1 MDSGPIN
8 TTFKVAEALPKD
20 VGRGLARLDPKD
32 MAELGVETGDVV
44 EVTSKQTTVARI
56 VPAHAELR
64 GKHLIQ
70 IDGISRANAG
80 AGLGEPVTVRRAV
93 AKTANKIVLSPTDAP
108 ARATRGLEGR
118 YLTRLLDGIPMVAGD
133 RVRVNPI
140 GTQTR
145 NFVVSKATPAGPVIV
160 TPATS
165 ITCEGGAE
173 RRREAVTYEDIGG
186 LHKEMRRV
194 REIIELPLK
203 YPEVFAHLG
212 VEAPK
217 GVLLYG
223 PPGTGKTLIARAVAH
238 ESNVHFIHINGPEII
253 DKLYGASEANLRKMF
268 EEAEKN
274 APSIIFIDEIDAIAP
289 KREQMAGERQV
300 ERRVVAQLLSL
311 MDGLEARG
319 QVVLIAA
326 TNLPDSLDP
335 ALRRPGRF
343 DREIEIGIP
352 DKEGRHEALEIHSRG
367 MPLAE
372 AVDLERIAG
381 ITHGFV
387 GADLAAL
394 CREAAMS
401 ALRRLMPDIDF
412 KSTDI
417 PYDKLA
423 TLKVEWADFEGA
435 LAEVEPSALREVATE
450 ISDVRWDDVGGL
462 DEVKRLLTE
471 VVLWQLRYDDL
482 FQQAGVRAPKGVLLH
497 GAPGTGKT
505 LLAKALAGETE
516 ANFIAVKGP
525 QLLSMWIGESERG
538 VREIFRKARQ
548 AAPCII
554 FFDEIDAL
562 APRRGGGGGGQVAE
576 RVVAQLLTEL
586 DGIEDLKGVVVL
598 AATNRMDRLDPA
610 LLRPGRLEFHIALPA
625 PDAASRRAILQVH
638 MKRMPL
644 AKDVKIDALV
654 KRTEGLVG
662 ADLEGLCRQA
672 ALFAIREIVEPAAAK
687 TVAKPPAK
695 QAAEAPRAADLLR
708 KLSITSR
715 HFDMALA
722 GRQTAETPP

>member
-1 MDSGPIN
+1 MDGGPLSATYRI
-8 TTFKVAEALPKD
+8 TEALPKD

-32 MAELGVETGDVV
+32 MAELGVEIGDVI
-44 EVTSKQTTVARI
+44 EVTAKQTTVAR
-56 VPAHAELR
+56 VMPAHVELR
-64 GKHLIQ
+64 GKRSIQ
-70 IDGISRANAG
+70 IDGIARANAG
-80 AGLGEPVTVRRAV
+80 ASLGEQVSVRLTTTKPAR
-93 AKTANKIVLSPTDAP
+93 TIVLAPTDAP
-108 ARATRGLEGR
+108 ARAARGLEGR
-118 YLTRLLDGIPMVAGD
+118 YLTRLLDGLPMVAGD
-133 RVRVNPI
+133 RIRVNPF
-140 GTQTR
+140 GTQMR
-145 NFVVSKATPAGPVIV
+145 NFVVVKATPPGPVIV
-160 TPATS
+160 APTTV
-165 ITCEGGAE
+165 ITCEGGTAP
-173 RRREAVTYEDIGG
+173 RREAVTYEDIGG

-212 VEAPK
+212 IEAPK

-253 DKLYGASEANLRKMF
+253 DKLYGASEANLRKLF
-268 EEAEKN
+268 EEAERH

-326 TNLPDSLDP
+326 TNLPDSIDP

-352 DKEGRHEALEIHSRG
+352 DKEGRREALEIHSRG
-367 MPLAE
+367 MPLGE

-412 KSTDI
+412 KTTEI

-423 TLKVEWADFEGA
+423 ALKVEWADFEGA

-450 ISDVRWDDVGGL
+450 ISDMRWDDVGGM

-471 VVLWQLRYDDL
+471 VVLWQLRYDTL
-482 FQQAGVRAPKGVLLH
+482 FQQAGVRAPKGILLH

-554 FFDEIDAL
+554 FFDEIDAV
-562 APRRGGGGGGQVAE
+562 APRRGGGEGGQVTE

-610 LLRPGRLEFHIALPA
+610 LLRPGRLEFHIELPT
-625 PDAASRRAILQVH
+625 PDAAARQAILQVH
-638 MKRMPL
+638 LKRMPL
-644 AKDVKIDALV
+644 GKDVKIEALV
-654 KRTEGLVG
+654 QGTEGLVG

-672 ALFAIREIVEPAAAK
+672 ALFAIREVVEPAAAK
-687 TVAKPPAK
+687 PSRAKEGARADR
-695 QAAEAPRAADLLR
+695 AAEMLH
-708 KLSITSR
+708 KLTIGKR

-722 GRQTAETPP
+722 DRHATRSRS

>member
-1 MDSGPIN
+1 M
-8 TTFKVAEALPKD
+8 
-20 VGRGLARLDPKD
+20 
-32 MAELGVETGDVV
+32 
-44 EVTSKQTTVARI
+44 
-56 VPAHAELR
+56 
-64 GKHLIQ
+64 
-70 IDGISRANAG
+70 
-80 AGLGEPVTVRRAV
+80 TVRRTA
-93 AKTANKIVLSPTDAP
+93 AKKANTIVLAPTDA
-108 ARATRGLEGR
+108 ATRATRGLEGR
-118 YLTRLLDGIPMVAGD
+118 YLTRLLDGMPMVTGD

-145 NFVVSKATPAGPVIV
+145 NFVVSKAVPAGPVIV

-186 LHKEMRRV
+186 LHKEVRRV

-212 VEAPK
+212 IEAPK

-238 ESNVHFIHINGPEII
+238 ESNVHFIHLNGPEII
-253 DKLYGASEANLRKMF
+253 NKLYGASEAHLRKLF
-268 EEAEKN
+268 EEAERN

-289 KREQMAGERQV
+289 KREEMGGERQV
-300 ERRVVAQLLSL
+300 ERRVVAQLLAL

-319 QVVLIAA
+319 QVIIVAA
-326 TNLPDSLDP
+326 TNIPDTLDP

-343 DREIEIGIP
+343 DREIEIGVP
-352 DKEGRHEALEIHSRG
+352 DKEGRREALEIHSRG
-367 MPLAE
+367 MPLAD
-372 AVDLERIAG
+372 AVDLDRLAG

-412 KSTDI
+412 KTTEI
-417 PYDKLA
+417 PYDKMA
-423 TLKVEWADFEGA
+423 ALKVEWADFESA
-435 LAEVEPSALREVATE
+435 LAEVEPSALREVAIE
-450 ISDVRWDDVGGL
+450 ISDVHWDDVGGL
-462 DEVKRLLTE
+462 DEVKRLLSE
-471 VVLWQLRYDDL
+471 VVLWQLRYDNL
-482 FQQAGVRAPKGVLLH
+482 FQQAGVRAPKGVLLY

-538 VREIFRKARQ
+538 VREVFRKARQ

-598 AATNRMDRLDPA
+598 AATNRLDRLDPA
-610 LLRPGRLEFHIALPA
+610 LLRPGRLEFHVELPM
-625 PDAASRRAILQVH
+625 PDAAARRAILQVH

-644 AKDVKIDALV
+644 GKDVNIEALV
-654 KRTEGLVG
+654 QRTEGLVG

-672 ALFAIREIVEPAAAK
+672 ALFAIREIVEPAATK
-687 TVAKPPAK
+687 T
-695 QAAEAPRAADLLR
+695 PRAKEGAGAERKVELLH
-708 KLSITSR
+708 KLTITKR

-722 GRQTAETPP
+722 ERAATRSRP

>member
-1 MDSGPIN
+1 MDGGPVSVTYRI
-8 TTFKVAEALPKD
+8 AEALPKD

-32 MAELGVETGDVV
+32 MAELGFEIGDVV
-44 EVTSKQTTVARI
+44 EVTSKQTTVAR
-56 VPAHAELR
+56 VMPAHVELR
-64 GKHLIQ
+64 GKRLIQ

-80 AGLGEPVTVRRAV
+80 ASLGEQVSVRS
-93 AKTANKIVLSPTDAP
+93 TATKPARTIVLAPADPP
-108 ARATRGLEGR
+108 ARAARGLEGR
-118 YLTRLLDGIPMVAGD
+118 YLTRLLDGLPMVPGD
-133 RVRVNPI
+133 RVRVNPF
-140 GTQTR
+140 GTQMR
-145 NFVVSKATPAGPVIV
+145 NFVVVKAVPPGPVIV
-160 TPATS
+160 GPTTV
-165 ITCEGGAE
+165 ITCEGGTAP
-173 RRREAVTYEDIGG
+173 RREAVTYEDIGG

-203 YPEVFAHLG
+203 YPEIFAHLG
-212 VEAPK
+212 IEAPK

-253 DKLYGASEANLRKMF
+253 DKLYGASEAHLRKLF
-268 EEAEKN
+268 EDAEKH

-289 KREQMAGERQV
+289 KREQMGGERQV

-352 DKEGRHEALEIHSRG
+352 DKEGRREALEIHSRG

-412 KSTDI
+412 KTTEI

-423 TLKVEWADFEGA
+423 ELKVEWADFEAA

-450 ISDVRWDDVGGL
+450 ISDARWDDVGGM

-471 VVLWQLRYDDL
+471 VVLWQLRYDTL
-482 FQQAGVRAPKGVLLH
+482 FQQAGVRAPKGILLH

-554 FFDEIDAL
+554 FFDEIDAV
-562 APRRGGGGGGQVAE
+562 APRRGGGGGGQVTE

-598 AATNRMDRLDPA
+598 AATNRVDRLDPA
-610 LLRPGRLEFHIALPA
+610 LLRPGRLEFHIELPM
-625 PDAASRRAILQVH
+625 PDAAARRAILQVH
-638 MKRMPL
+638 LNRMPL
-644 AKDVKIDALV
+644 GKDVKIDVLV
-654 KRTEGLVG
+654 QSTEGFVG

-672 ALFAIREIVEPAAAK
+672 ALFAIREVIEPAAGK
-687 TVAKPPAK
+687 
-695 QAAEAPRAADLLR
+695 AASATEAARADRAADLLH
-708 KLSITSR
+708 KLTITKR

-722 GRQTAETPP
+722 DRHATRSPS